1 MQKKRTFKSFKLN
14 LWKSSESDWISA
26 NLADWVCSLRGEIT
40 KSGVLATFRCS
51 FSSDLSW
58 TILFWK
64 LKWILRAN
72 FVHWREGKQ
81 KIRLGPLMEIPAPLK
96 LPFNF
101 EWEAAWI
108 KRQLTRKELK
118 GVFQFWK
125 RGNISFSEQL
135 DTSPSV
141 RRKAKNT
148 DDVKHTRHC
157 HSLYQE
163 YNSSSFMQIR

>member
-72 FVHWREGKQ
+72 FVHWVNRK
-81 KIRLGPLMEIPAPLK
+81 LGWVLSWK
-96 LPFNF
+96 
-101 EWEAAWI
+101 
-108 KRQLTRKELK
+108 
-118 GVFQFWK
+118 FQ
-125 RGNISFSEQL
+125 
-135 DTSPSV
+135 
-141 RRKAKNT
+141 
-148 DDVKHTRHC
+148 HH
-157 HSLYQE
+157 
-163 YNSSSFMQIR
+163 SSFHSTLSEKPRESKGNWQGKNWRECSNFRKGGIFHFLSSWIQAQVKEVYLGEN